1 MQHFNRCRNL
11 LDAHG
16 SPAHSSRGA
25 GSAAEGRPVESTV
38 ETVVVAAKAERS
50 EESQVEGLMAAGVG
64 GRAASEG

>member
-1 MQHFNRCRNL
+1 M
-11 LDAHG
+11 
-16 SPAHSSRGA
+16 
-25 GSAAEGRPVESTV
+25 ESTV